1 MLIATGKISLS
12 IIILGFLFGV
22 CSNQPA
28 SPNKK
33 DSLENVLDSLVPSIL
48 LEKNVP
54 GVSIAVL
61 KGGEI
66 IFTKGYGKADIQKNK
81 AVNTNTLFNIGSISK
96 SLTAFAIVAL
106 SEEGIIHLD
115 SPVVKYIRR
124 WKLPA
129 NKFDPRK
136 VTIRKVLSHTAGLSV
151 RGYNGQYLPGEKL
164 PTIEESLAGYKGS
177 DGKLEIISEPGT
189 QFSYSSGGYTLLQL
203 LIEEMTGNSFSIYM
217 EQTLF
222 EPLNMD
228 QTGYALKEATATPYK
243 GGGEPWP
250 QYQFIEQGSGG
261 IYTTANDLAKFVAAY
276 AIQNKGKDIVKPE
289 SIAMILQPAPGTNG
303 NYGLGCKIFPVSEK
317 TKLITHDGANEGWRA
332 MYMLQPDTG
341 NGIVI
346 MTNSDEGGKIGAPII
361 CKVFSMIGVDMAPL
375 CENGV
380 PKQR

>member
-346 MTNSDEGGKIGAPII
+346 MTNSDEG
-361 CKVFSMIGVDMAPL
+361 
-375 CENGV
+375 
-380 PKQR
+380 